1 MIELRV
7 WRQFAA
13 LAEELHFGRA
23 ATRLHMTQPPLTQ
36 AIQGLERAIG
46 VPLFAR
52 TRRSV
57 GLTPAGAALL
67 PQALR
72 LLAAADDL
80 PRVAQ
85 AAAAGL
91 AGQLRLAFVSNVA
104 YGPLP
109 DWLRSFRAGH
119 PGVALQ
125 LREAT
130 LDVQLAAF
138 DADEIDAGFVLHA
151 PGAAPPGFAART
163 VLAEPLVMALPDAHP
178 ALLATPAGALPW
190 GAVAAEPL
198 VIFPRPIA
206 PSLFDAVLAAYRAQG
221 ATPRIGQEAIQMQ
234 TIVNLVSAGMGLAWV
249 PESMTRLQRPGVAY
263 RAVAQA
269 GLRCETSLVWRADA
283 PPVVARF
290 VAHVLAQMAAQ
301 GAAQAGAVAALAAG
315 AAGSAAQQ
323 RQSAAGGSRRPDDD
337 SECC

>member
-1 MIELRV
+1 MIELRL
-7 WRQFAA
+7 WRQFVT

-23 ATRLHMTQPPLTQ
+23 AIRLHMTQPPLTQ

-57 GLTPAGAALL
+57 ALTPAGAALL
-67 PQALR
+67 APARR
-72 LLAAADDL
+72 LLAAADEL

-91 AGQLRLAFVSNVA
+91 AGQLRLAFVSNIA

-109 DWLRSFRAGH
+109 EWLRSFRLAH
-119 PGVALQ
+119 PEVALQ

-130 LDVQLAAF
+130 LDVQLEAF

-151 PGAAPPGFAART
+151 PGAAPAGFAAWA
-163 VLAEPLVMALPDAHP
+163 VQGEPLVMALPAQHP
-178 ALLATPAGALPW
+178 AAALATLRLADVAG
-190 GAVAAEPL
+190 EPL

-234 TIVNLVSAGMGLAWV
+234 TIVNLVSAGMGVAWV
-249 PESMTRLQRPGVAY
+249 PASVTHLQRPGVVY
-263 RAVAQA
+263 RPVPDAD
-269 GLRCETSLVWRADA
+269 LRCETSLLWRAPP
-283 PPVVARF
+283 PPVVQRF
-290 VAHVLAQMAAQ
+290 VDHVVAQVHARAPAA
-301 GAAQAGAVAALAAG
+301 
-315 AAGSAAQQ
+315 
-323 RQSAAGGSRRPDDD
+323 
-337 SECC
+337 

>member
-7 WRQFAA
+7 WRQFVA
-13 LAEELHFGRA
+13 LADELHFGRA

-46 VPLFAR
+46 VPLFKR
-52 TRRSV
+52 SRRSV
-57 GLTPAGAALL
+57 ALTPAGAALL
-67 PQALR
+67 PQVRR
-72 LLAAADDL
+72 LLAAAVEL

-91 AGQLRLAFVSNVA
+91 AGQLRLAFVSNIA

-109 DWLRSFRAGH
+109 DWLRSFRAAH
-119 PGVALQ
+119 PDVALQ

-138 DADEIDAGFVLHA
+138 DADEVDAGFVLHA
-151 PGAAPPGFAART
+151 PGAAPPGFATST
-163 VLAEPLVMALPDAHP
+163 VLAEPLVMALPESHP
-178 ALLATPAGALPW
+178 AVLAAASGALPW
-190 GAVAAEPL
+190 DTVVAEPL

-206 PSLFDAVLAAYRAQG
+206 PSLFDAVLAAYRAHG

-249 PESMTRLQRPGVAY
+249 PESLTRLQRPGVVY
-263 RAVAQA
+263 RAVADA
-269 GLRCETSLVWRADA
+269 GLRCETSLIWRANA

-290 VAHVLAQMAAQ
+290 VDHVSAQI
-301 GAAQAGAVAALAAG
+301 AAQALAVAPVAG
-315 AAGSAAQQ
+315 AAAQQ
-323 RQSAAGGSRRPDDD
+323 RQSAAGEPPPA
-337 SECC
+337 C